1 MNHVLLFLVFCKFA
15 LLCFGGGYMLVPL
28 LIAEFVDKTHALSLA
43 EFGNLISIAQVTPGP
58 IAINSATYVGFL
70 QGGFWGALFATTGIV
85 APTVI
90 LSSIAVKCMQK
101 WKGTFLVSGILGGT
115 RIAAVALIAFSV
127 SIFLGM
133 SVFTAPIP
141 WRELAQVLLL
151 RLPSLPEDFHV
162 SWAGLLMFGAS
173 TLLIFRTKIPLT
185 LLILGSAALGA
196 LLSLL

>member
-28 LIAEFVDKTHALSLA
+28 LIVEFVNKTHALSLE

-58 IAINSATYVGFL
+58 IAINSATYIGFL
-70 QGGFWGALFATTGIV
+70 QGGFWSALSATLGII

-101 WKGTFLVSGILGGT
+101 WQGTFLLSGILGGT

-141 WRELAQVLLL
+141 WGELARILCL
-151 RLPSLPEDFHV
+151 RLPSFPESFHV
-162 SWAGLLMFGAS
+162 SWSGLLVFCAS
-173 TLLIFRTKIPLT
+173 ALLIFRTKIPLT

-196 LLSLL
+196 LLTFL